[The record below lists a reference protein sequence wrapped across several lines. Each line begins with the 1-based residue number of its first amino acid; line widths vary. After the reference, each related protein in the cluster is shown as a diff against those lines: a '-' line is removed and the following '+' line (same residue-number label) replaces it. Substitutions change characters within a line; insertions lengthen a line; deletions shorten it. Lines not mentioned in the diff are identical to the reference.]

1 MALSSTAA
9 HLEGVFV
16 ACTPPPL
23 WPPLLQLLDELQVL
37 NNRSED
43 LDVSLI
49 DKKIDQVREQ
59 GRGRGRVAGGDGS
72 SIGGSSIGGSS
83 SVGSSS
89 SGSSSAAGLQCLHP
103 LSGLCRA

>member
-1 MALSSTAA
+1 MPLSHAPRS
-9 HLEGVFV
+9 
-16 ACTPPPL
+16 PL

-59 GRGRGRVAGGDGS
+59 GRGPGQSCRGRRDKQREQQRQQQRCGPS
-72 SIGGSSIGGSS
+72 MPPP
-83 SVGSSS
+83 SVWP
-89 SGSSSAAGLQCLHP
+89 LPCLTASP
-103 LSGLCRA
+103 CRPGACACACSDDA